1 MVAKELEEK
10 KAKLDS
16 LRQDNDAKSR

>member
-1 MVAKELEEK
+1 MVAMELEEK

-16 LRQDNDAKSR
+16 LRQENDAKSR